1 MQTAEGYVET
11 IIYRSEESHYKVF
24 SLRTSLG
31 EVVCAGDAPSF
42 REGEYLRVE
51 GDYVNHPT
59 YGTQLKPL
67 RIEFVEPTDKQSI
80 KIYLSSG
87 GVKGVKEALAGR
99 IVKKFGDKSLKIM
112 ENEPAK
118 LSEIKGISR
127 EKANQISEYMKAT
140 RRQRA
145 AVMFLQ
151 KYGLGPDLSVRLY
164 EDYEDDI
171 YDIIRNDPYRLAKE
185 VRGIGFRRADE
196 IARLSGIGAD
206 SEFRITS
213 GIMNVLYEAAA
224 NAGDTCLPREILTER
239 SSKLLDIDGGM
250 IEDRYMSM
258 AVEGD
263 IVIKDDVI
271 YSAPYYYMESHIAG
285 MLNDLC
291 ECFKTDDKAINEV
304 IGKTSKDMGIEL
316 DALQKKALFEA
327 AGNGIF
333 ILTGGPGTGKT
344 TIINVMIRY
353 FKHKGLKI
361 ELCAPTGRAAKRIS
375 ELTGWDA
382 KTIHRMLGFS
392 GGDLDDGQA
401 PKAFTYCEDNPLET
415 DVVIVDEASMIDTSL
430 MYHLL
435 LAIPEN
441 GRIIFCGDA
450 NQLPSV
456 GAGSVL
462 KDMIESERF
471 PSLELTNIF
480 RQAAKSD
487 IVTNAHKIR
496 EGVSDDLKINENDF
510 FFVPCNNAEATADE
524 IVSLASKRIPGF
536 LKTDSQK
543 VQVLSPTKK
552 GKIGVENLN
561 KLLQEKINPPSSKKQ
576 EKKFGSVIYRQG
588 DKVMQSKNNYEL
600 EWEIRD
606 KYGVAAEKGKGVFN
620 GDMGIVVSV
629 NDFESSLTVEFE
641 EGKTVQYPY
650 KALNELDIAYAIT
663 VHKSQ
668 GSEYPGVVIP
678 VFDMADMLKNRNL
691 IYTAVTRAK
700 DCVVIAGSWRVLSF
714 MIQNESISKR
724 FTGLQERIREILFKN
739 PKMV

>member
-1 MQTAEGYVET
+1 
-11 IIYRSEESHYKVF
+11 
-24 SLRTSLG
+24 
-31 EVVCAGDAPSF
+31 
-42 REGEYLRVE
+42 
-51 GDYVNHPT
+51 
-59 YGTQLKPL
+59 
-67 RIEFVEPTDKQSI
+67 
-80 KIYLSSG
+80 
-87 GVKGVKEALAGR
+87 
-99 IVKKFGDKSLKIM
+99 
-112 ENEPAK
+112 
-118 LSEIKGISR
+118 
-127 EKANQISEYMKAT
+127 
-140 RRQRA
+140 
-145 AVMFLQ
+145 
-151 KYGLGPDLSVRLY
+151 
-164 EDYEDDI
+164 
-171 YDIIRNDPYRLAKE
+171 
-185 VRGIGFRRADE
+185 
-196 IARLSGIGAD
+196 
-206 SEFRITS
+206 
-213 GIMNVLYEAAA
+213 
-224 NAGDTCLPREILTER
+224 
-239 SSKLLDIDGGM
+239 
-250 IEDRYMSM
+250 
-258 AVEGD
+258 
-263 IVIKDDVI
+263 
-271 YSAPYYYMESHIAG
+271 
-285 MLNDLC
+285 
-291 ECFKTDDKAINEV
+291 
-304 IGKTSKDMGIEL
+304 
-316 DALQKKALFEA
+316 
-327 AGNGIF
+327 
-333 ILTGGPGTGKT
+333 
-344 TIINVMIRY
+344 
-353 FKHKGLKI
+353 
-361 ELCAPTGRAAKRIS
+361 
-375 ELTGWDA
+375 
-382 KTIHRMLGFS
+382 
-392 GGDLDDGQA
+392 
-401 PKAFTYCEDNPLET
+401 
-415 DVVIVDEASMIDTSL
+415 MIDTSL